1 MSHLLQ
7 MLLLFLLVFSSAS
20 AAEEAGGQE
29 VRVRNGTSEV
39 TSDGWQC
46 PNTTVKMTRGQEIHC
61 HCVLA
66 HTLRSVYPYSPTAS
80 SGHVALK

>member
-1 MSHLLQ
+1 MSHSAPSLQ

-39 TSDGWQC
+39 SSDGWQC

-66 HTLRSVYPYSPTAS
+66 HTLRSAFGFQHLYYF
-80 SGHVALK
+80 